1 MPTITKKVGHWL
13 HLAGKSKLKGTDVI
27 INTWLKNPDFPPLTI
42 IQRNAV
48 IQDKEAHNL
57 SYIKEFID
65 HHRLKELINQCPVH
79 LCPSATEGFGHSM
92 GEALSCGAIIIT
104 TDAPPMNEL
113 VTGDRG
119 FLVKPVSRRSIKLA
133 TAYDIDDQG
142 LENTVRS
149 AVMSKDHKRLME
161 NARNFFISNDRFF
174 KHEMI
179 SRINALMG

>member
-1 MPTITKKVGHWL
+1 
-13 HLAGKSKLKGTDVI
+13 
-27 INTWLKNPDFPPLTI
+27 
-42 IQRNAV
+42 
-48 IQDKEAHNL
+48 
-57 SYIKEFID
+57 
-65 HHRLKELINQCPVH
+65 
-79 LCPSATEGFGHSM
+79 
-92 GEALSCGAIIIT
+92 
-104 TDAPPMNEL
+104 MNEL